1 MGICRPLA
9 KLGAMTPMTTSSS
22 TKHDQPKQ
30 PTHMKNKS
38 ITLLSTTTL
47 ALCGVL
53 LFAPNGLTAEKD
65 TLNASDVTFL
75 KHEAAAG
82 MAAVKTA
89 ELGVKK
95 AERPEVKAFAEKLS
109 QDHAKANARLKALAA
124 TKGVDLSNVID
135 PDDAETFQELEKFR
149 GAEFDKQFLS
159 QLVSGHKKCVSSFET
174 ASTDARDGEV
184 RAFAGE
190 TLPGLKAH
198 LEQAR
203 KLAGKDADTS
213 ATASVTKEPDNTA
226 RNVRDRDSRTL
237 TPLDQGSSKSD
248 TEITAQIRK
257 EIIATENMSVNARNV
272 KIITQNG
279 KVTLRGPVETA
290 KEKSVIGDIA
300 SRVVRSENVVSEL
313 EVK

>member
-1 MGICRPLA
+1 
-9 KLGAMTPMTTSSS
+9 
-22 TKHDQPKQ
+22 
-30 PTHMKNKS
+30 MKNKS

-53 LFAPNGLTAEKD
+53 LFAPNGSTAEKD
-65 TLNASDVTFL
+65 TLIASDVTFL

-89 ELGVKK
+89 ELAVKK
-95 AERPEVKAFAEKLS
+95 AERTEVKAFAEKLS
-109 QDHAKANARLKALAA
+109 KDHTKANAELKALAA

-135 PDDAETFQELEKFR
+135 PEDAETFQELEKFI
-149 GAEFDKQFLS
+149 GAEFDKQFLA
-159 QLVSGHKKCVSSFET
+159 QMVSGHKKCVSSFET

-184 RAFAGE
+184 KAFASKMLP
-190 TLPGLKAH
+190 TLNVH
-198 LEQAR
+198 LEKAKELSSKEVSSNR
-203 KLAGKDADTS
+203 T
-213 ATASVTKEPDNTA
+213 TSVTKEPDNTA
-226 RNVRDRDSRTL
+226 RNVRDRDARTL

-257 EIIATENMSVNARNV
+257 EIVATKDMSVNAQNV

-279 KVTLRGPVETA
+279 KVTLRGPVNTA
-290 KEKSVIGDIA
+290 EEKSAIADIA
-300 SRVVRSENVVSEL
+300 TRVVRAENVVSHL

>member
-1 MGICRPLA
+1 
-9 KLGAMTPMTTSSS
+9 
-22 TKHDQPKQ
+22 
-30 PTHMKNKS
+30 MKNKS
-38 ITLLSTTTL
+38 TTLLSTTTL

-53 LFAPNGLTAEKD
+53 LFASNGMTAEKD
-65 TLNASDVTFL
+65 TLKASDVTFL

-95 AERPEVKAFAEKLS
+95 AERPDVKAFAEKVVK
-109 QDHAKANARLKALAA
+109 DHTKANDALKALAA
-124 TKGVDLSNVID
+124 TKGVDLSSAID
-135 PDDAETFQELEKFR
+135 PEYAETIQDLEKSS
-149 GAEFDKQFLS
+149 GSEFDKNFLS
-159 QLVSGHKKCVSSFET
+159 QMVSGHKKCVSSFET
-174 ASTDARDGEV
+174 ASTGAEDGDV

-190 TLPGLKAH
+190 ALPGLKAH

-203 KLAGKDADTS
+203 NLAGKDADTS

-226 RNVRDRDSRTL
+226 RNARDRDARTL

-248 TEITAQIRK
+248 TQITAQIRK
-257 EIIATENMSVNARNV
+257 EIVATKNMSVNAQNV

-279 KVTLRGPVETA
+279 KVTLRGPVNTA
-290 KEKSVIGDIA
+290 EEKSAIGDIA
-300 SRVVRSENVVSEL
+300 ARFVRSENVVSQL